1 MKILPS
7 FLAVVMAS
15 AACLVAQESAPKRK
29 TPPPTEKI
37 VEGFWIWNSGS
48 RAIVKI
54 PRETIEATLLDNTL
68 KVKAGDRSIPVRD
81 LPAGTKVYI
90 KLLEELPKFT
100 ILEIGMDRL
109 DVSPIVTPP
118 STNSNSTP
126 K

>member
-1 MKILPS
+1 
-7 FLAVVMAS
+7 MAS